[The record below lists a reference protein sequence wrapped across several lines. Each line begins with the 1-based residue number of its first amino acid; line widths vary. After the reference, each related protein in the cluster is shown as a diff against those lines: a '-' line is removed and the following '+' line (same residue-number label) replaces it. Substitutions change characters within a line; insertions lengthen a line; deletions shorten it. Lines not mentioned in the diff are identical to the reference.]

1 MNTGPHAPR
10 TDPAA
15 DLVGTLRQ
23 RGLTLAT
30 AESLTAGMLSSRVAD
45 VPGASQVLLGGVV
58 SYATAVKIQV
68 LGVPRSLVEEHGVVS
83 AACAQAMAAGVVRL
97 TGAGLGIATTGVAG
111 PDPQDGHPVGTV
123 HLGLAAGPRV
133 WSRELSLTGDR
144 AQIRAGTVR
153 AALEWVLEHLDT

>member
-97 TGAGLGIATTGVAG
+97 TGADLGIATTGVAG

-144 AQIRAGTVR
+144 AQIRTGTVR